1 MASFDMDQAEGLRR
15 MLERPKPRLFTFLSV
30 LSDLDKQAMLFN
42 IGASLH
48 AAGRQA
54 ILVDAAAAACYT
66 RLARSRTATLLDV
79 ARRERTLDDVIEP
92 LKQGFGLALL
102 ARHCEPDV
110 LQQAVAANAARI
122 ADAFDSLAARAD
134 IVLLDGALD
143 ANDAFPIAAMDD
155 GEIVIQ
161 VSTNSTSIKSAYV
174 LLKRLSDKLGRRRFS
189 LLVTGG
195 AEKEAQM
202 VYDNIAQAASRYL
215 ATQLDF
221 LGAIPAD
228 EHLARAAG
236 QGRTVIDAFPLARA
250 SLAFNRIAGQFL
262 VPAGTYGMPS
272 GGIHLG
278 V

>member
-272 GGIHLG
+272 GDIHLG